1 MGNRIGLFYNPV
13 AGEGRFK
20 FKLDK
25 VIHSFQAHGLQL
37 EPLRISNNN
46 DILQQASRLKPNDY
60 HTIIAAGGDGTINGV
75 LSAMMKSGLNV
86 PLGIFPEGTSNDV
99 ASYLGISREVND
111 YCRVITNGQLMD
123 CDVGRVNGEY
133 FINVASGGFL
143 TETAHEVD
151 YRLKNALGRL
161 AYYLKAVEKL
171 PKLKPFRLFAT
182 IDGSE
187 YELDA
192 LLFILLNGGTAAG
205 FKDILPPGSMSD
217 GRMDFLAIKPAPP
230 HSLGRILHNFYRGRL
245 LDDEDVFY
253 CQGQK
258 ININLKPETPTDL
271 DGEIGPALPW
281 NIEVL
286 PQAIQMRVPG

>member
-1 MGNRIGLFYNPV
+1 LGNRIGLLYNPV
-13 AGEGRFK
+13 AGEGRFRY
-20 FKLDK
+20 KLDK
-25 VIHSFQAHGLQL
+25 VIHSFQTHGLQL
-37 EPLRISNNN
+37 EPLRINNN
-46 DILQQASRLKPNDY
+46 KDILPQISRLNPDDY

-99 ASYLGISREVND
+99 ANYLGISRDVRN
-111 YCRVITNGQLMD
+111 YCRVITQGQLMD
-123 CDVGRVNGEY
+123 CDVGKVNGEY
-133 FINVASGGFL
+133 FINVASAGFL

-171 PKLKPFRLFAT
+171 PKLKPFRLNAT

-192 LLFILLNGGTAAG
+192 LLFILLNGGTAGG

-217 GRMDFLAIKPAPP
+217 GQMDFLAIKPAPP
-230 HSLGRILHNFYRGRL
+230 HSLARILHNFYRGRL
-245 LDDEDVFY
+245 LEDEDVFY
-253 CQGQK
+253 CPAQK
-258 ININLKPETPTDL
+258 IKISLKPNTPTDL
-271 DGEIGPALPW
+271 DGEIGPELPW
-281 NIEVL
+281 DIEVL
-286 PQAIQMRVPG
+286 PQAIKLRVP